1 MLTFLPERVDCTQK
15 VLVYLLWKRVYV
27 LIITFAMSLKFNL
40 LSKLE
45 DSYKEHL
52 SPNSVRMGKKGSL
65 NDFRVVN

>member
-1 MLTFLPERVDCTQK
+1 MITFLPERVDCTQK

-27 LIITFAMSLKFNL
+27 LIKTFAMSLKFNL
-40 LSKLE
+40 LSELE

-65 NDFRVVN
+65 YDFRVVN